1 MRSRILFYQH
11 NIERFLGVQVLNVER
26 LHKRPS
32 LLYVMLV
39 VLTKKSADK
48 GLGGNKQTPMFAE
61 LAWKKK

>member
-1 MRSRILFYQH
+1 
-11 NIERFLGVQVLNVER
+11 
-26 LHKRPS
+26 
-32 LLYVMLV
+32 MLV